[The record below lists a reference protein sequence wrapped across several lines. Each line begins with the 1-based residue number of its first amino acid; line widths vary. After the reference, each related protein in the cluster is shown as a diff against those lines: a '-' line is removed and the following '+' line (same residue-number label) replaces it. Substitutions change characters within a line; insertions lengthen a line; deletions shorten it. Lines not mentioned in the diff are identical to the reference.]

1 MTVKK
6 ILLATALLL
15 PATAIGARADEL
27 APSAAL
33 QKAFH
38 TGASAIIYFTEETQ
52 GDRVVATVQTDDTD
66 AMKVFR
72 FVSVLRPGQSVE
84 ISVPRGLGQPPDVI
98 LVRRVGDR
106 LLVDD
111 GADLA
116 DRSN

>member
-1 MTVKK
+1 VKN
-6 ILLATALLL
+6 LLLVTALLL
-15 PATAIGARADEL
+15 PAGAAGARADEL
-27 APSAAL
+27 APSAAM

-38 TGASAIIYFTEETQ
+38 TGASAIIYFTEEAQ
-52 GDRVVATVQTDDTD
+52 GDRVVATVQTDDTE

-72 FVSVLRPGQSVE
+72 FVSVLLPGQSLE

-111 GADLA
+111 GADIA
-116 DRSN
+116 DRVN